1 MKRLFIINGQQ
12 LRDGH
17 PDAWR
22 RGEEL
27 PQEHPALVAL
37 WCPPRGRER
46 NWRKIMCSPTGLLHD
61 TPEVRA
67 KIATHFGVTYPDV

>member
-1 MKRLFIINGQQ
+1 MAQFAIING
-12 LRDGH
+12 LHLYEGN

-22 RGEEL
+22 RGEVL

-37 WCPPRGRER
+37 MCPPRGKER
-46 NWRKIMCSPTGLLHD
+46 KARKIMCSPTGLLKD

-67 KIATHFGVTYPDV
+67 KIKQHFGIEYP